1 MDREVERLL
10 NQCAELTADPEIASE
25 DAEKPLVE
33 AVELLKLTESVAG
46 FPEALAPENWL
57 LCAEAALG
65 VGNVKLA
72 HSSLESFMIVQPCR
86 DQFLARAYFAM
97 GRVQSAY
104 CAGLK
109 AQELLDYTMMALNH
123 VQHGLKV
130 AAELGVAHR
139 FLVYNGSV
147 HLWNVARPLM
157 ATPSH
162 AASRWSQ
169 VGQFESGWSRS
180 CARSRVSRM
189 ACASSDA
196 PVPVVPEVALTIR
209 TRRPSAW
216 TDAIVRSKSSRFI
229 DPSGF
234 AATRRTLLSR
244 W

>member
-10 NQCAELTADPEIASE
+10 NQCAQLTADPEIASE
-25 DAEKPLVE
+25 DAEKPLLE

-109 AQELLDYTMMALNH
+109 AQELLDYTMILFI
-123 VQHGLKV
+123 
-130 AAELGVAHR
+130 
-139 FLVYNGSV
+139 FLDEINAYSFPPGKRCRSNVSV
-147 HLWNVARPLM
+147 
-157 ATPSH
+157 
-162 AASRWSQ
+162 
-169 VGQFESGWSRS
+169 
-180 CARSRVSRM
+180 
-189 ACASSDA
+189 
-196 PVPVVPEVALTIR
+196 
-209 TRRPSAW
+209 
-216 TDAIVRSKSSRFI
+216 
-229 DPSGF
+229 
-234 AATRRTLLSR
+234 LLSKR
-244 W
+244 WAGVWRCCGGSHRPITSHE